1 MGSKT
6 WLKHGKHGSSDCFF
20 ASGQTLH
27 LVDNENGLIADC
39 YHVDEIKFTELLIT
53 DQISDALLKL

>member
-1 MGSKT
+1 MGCKT

-20 ASGQTLH
+20 AGGQT
-27 LVDNENGLIADC
+27 DC
-39 YHVDEIKFTELLIT
+39 YHVDEMKFTELLIT

>member
-20 ASGQTLH
+20 AGGQTLH
-27 LVDNENGLIADC
+27 LVADC
-39 YHVDEIKFTELLIT
+39 YHVDEMKFTELLIT